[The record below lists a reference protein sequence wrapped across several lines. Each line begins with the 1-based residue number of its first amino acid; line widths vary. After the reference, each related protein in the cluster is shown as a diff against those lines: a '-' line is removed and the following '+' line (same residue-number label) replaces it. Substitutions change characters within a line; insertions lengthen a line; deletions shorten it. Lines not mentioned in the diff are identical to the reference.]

1 MAKLTDNPQPEAVAV
16 EHQAGEPQQVAV
28 EDAVMIA
35 DRAEHA
41 KVSPWTIS
49 MLRLYGCLLIGYLC
63 ACMNGYDGSVMGG
76 INGMDSYLQYFN
88 MQVQSRKPNIHE
100 DSSNTGQG
108 TICAVPFVG
117 PVNDF
122 WGRRA
127 GMFTGAVLVIVGTV
141 IVAAAKDHGMFMG
154 GRFLLGF
161 GVSFCNVSGPV
172 YVGEL
177 AHPNYRGVLCGLY
190 NCFWYIGSIVAS
202 WVVYA
207 VKDKANGW
215 RIPLYCQ
222 LISSCFIVLF
232 VWLLPDSPR
241 WHMSYGRK
249 DAARKILT
257 RYHGEGDPEHP
268 LVTLQLAE
276 MEYQISTDGSD
287 KKWWDYSEL
296 WKTHENRRR
305 LIPVLTMACFS
316 QWSGN
321 SVSSYYLPVALEN
334 AGITSQSRRLLLNA
348 INSPLCFVAAITGS
362 FLVDRAGRR
371 PMLMGTLAIIT
382 CCFAIITPT
391 SKLAADN
398 PDNSAAGNA
407 TIAFIYL
414 FGIIYS
420 FAWTPMAPMYVVEC
434 LGTNARAKGKS
445 VAQFVTA
452 ASSAI
457 IQYSSGPAFQN
468 IHYYFYCVFI
478 AWNCIELLVIYFTW
492 PETAGRTLEEL
503 SEVFS
508 APNPVKKS
516 LQAKDMQTVFNTMHA
531 DVPDSKMEV

>member
-1 MAKLTDNPQPEAVAV
+1 MAKSIDNPQSKAVPV
-16 EHQAGEPQQVAV
+16 EHPTEERQSVAI
-28 EDAVMIA
+28 EDAAMIA
-35 DRAEHA
+35 DGVENI

-49 MLRLYGCLLIGYLC
+49 MLRLYGCLLVGYLC

-76 INGMDSYLQYFN
+76 INGMDSYLQFFH
-88 MQVQSRKPNIHE
+88 MQSASSSTGIIFAIYNI
-100 DSSNTGQG
+100 G
-108 TICAVPFVG
+108 TICAVPLVG
-117 PVNDF
+117 PVNDY

-127 GMFTGAVLVIVGTV
+127 GMFSGAVLVIVGTV
-141 IVAAAKDHGMFMG
+141 IVAAAQNHGMFMG
-154 GRFLLGF
+154 GRFVLGF

-172 YVGEL
+172 YVGEM
-177 AHPNYRGVLCGLY
+177 AHPSYRGVLCGLY

-207 VKDKANGW
+207 AQNKPSGW

-222 LISSCFIVLF
+222 LISSCIIVLF
-232 VWLLPDSPR
+232 VWTLPDSPR
-241 WHMSYGRK
+241 WHMSFGRK
-249 DAARKILT
+249 SVASKILT
-257 RYHGEGDPEHP
+257 RYHGEGNPEHP
-268 LVTLQLAE
+268 LVKLQLAE
-276 MEYQISTDGSD
+276 MEYQISTTGSD

-296 WKTHENRRR
+296 VKTPNQRRR
-305 LIPVLTMACFS
+305 LIPVLTMACFG

-334 AGITSQSRRLLLNA
+334 AGIVSQNRRLLLNA
-348 INSPLCFVAAITGS
+348 INSPLCFVAAIAGS
-362 FLVDRAGRR
+362 FLIDKAGRR
-371 PMLMGTLAIIT
+371 PMLLSTLIAIT

-391 SKLAADN
+391 SKLAAEN

-407 TIAFIYL
+407 TIAFIYI
-414 FGIIYS
+414 FGIIFS
-420 FAWTPMAPMYVVEC
+420 FAWTPLSPMYVVEC

-457 IQYSSGPAFQN
+457 IQYSSGPAFQH

-478 AWNCIELLVIYFTW
+478 AWNTIEVIVIYFFW

-503 SEVFS
+503 SEVFDS
-508 APNPVKKS
+508 PNPVKKS
-516 LQAKDMQTVFNTMHA
+516 LEAKNMQTVINTMHA
-531 DVPDSKMEV
+531 DTADTKEV